1 MTESIISV
9 KNLSK
14 TYGSFVAV
22 DNVSF
27 DVPKGSVFGFLGPNG
42 AGKSTCLRLLTGL
55 ITPTAGD
62 ISFFGK
68 PFKTNR
74 EASLRKIGAIIEKP
88 DFYLYLSAKANLKL
102 LAKLAEV
109 SLDEARIQELL
120 QIVGLTG
127 RENDLVKSY
136 SHGMKQRLGLAQA
149 LLHRPELI
157 ILDEPNTGLDP
168 QGIIDL
174 RNLILRLKNE
184 MGITVFLSS
193 HILSEI
199 ELIADSMAIINKGKI
214 VVSGSVKELLS
225 DEKLIARLEVENL
238 VEAHAK
244 IMNSPWRDKLKS
256 KEDDTLIFSL
266 SKPEIV
272 ELIAFC
278 NQEKIIFYSL
288 TSKKSLEDFY
298 LTLTTAAV

>member
-1 MTESIISV
+1 MAEPIISV

-14 TYGSFVAV
+14 SYGSFVAV
-22 DNVSF
+22 DSVSF
-27 DVPKGSVFGFLGPNG
+27 DVPRGDVYGFLGPNG
-42 AGKSTCLRLLTGL
+42 AGKSTCLRMLTGL

-74 EASLRKIGAIIEKP
+74 EYSLRKIGAIIEKP

-102 LAKLAEV
+102 LAKLAKV
-109 SLDEARIQELL
+109 SFDEALLQELL

-149 LLHRPELI
+149 LLHKPELI

-199 ELIADSMAIINKGKI
+199 ELIADSMAIINNGKI

-225 DEKLIARLEVENL
+225 DEKLIARVEVENIA
-238 VEAHAK
+238 EAHAK
-244 IMNSPWRDKLKS
+244 IMNSSWREKLKS
-256 KEDDTLIFSL
+256 KEEDTLIFSL
-266 SKPEIV
+266 SKPEV
-272 ELIAFC
+272 LSLITFC

-298 LTLTTAAV
+298 LNLTTAV